1 MWISFWFWFEFK
13 NDKWIT
19 YTFFNINWVKL
30 LVALILEW
38 LWVDWIL
45 IICYGLLLLL
55 FIILIFIFI
64 VVFVFIDHLG
74 KIIIDFYFVI
84 WKVGVITF
92 ILIRIFLRFFLLELF
107 LLVILLALGECR
119 VRHWWGIFLVLS
131 I

>member
-19 YTFFNINWVKL
+19 YTFLNVNWVKL
-30 LVALILEW
+30 LIALILEW

-55 FIILIFIFI
+55 FIILIIIFI

-74 KIIIDFYFVI
+74 KIIIDFYFII
-84 WKVGVITF
+84 WKIGVVTF

-107 LLVILLALGECR
+107 LLVIFLALGECW
-119 VRHWWGIFLVLS
+119 VRNWWGIFLVLS